1 MDTFK
6 MQCKNAKQNAKQTA
20 MQKRTVK
27 TQSKTDRVNELNQ
40 GNQKHIDRFKNSF
53 VPT

>member
-6 MQCKNAKQNAKQTA
+6 TQCKNA
-20 MQKRTVK
+20 MQKRNIK
-27 TQSKTDRVNELNQ
+27 TQSKTDRVNEFDQ